1 LKKYIFLFFHDFY
14 TQFGSKK
21 ILHFQHQ
28 NTRLFAFL
36 IPNQLYRYFIFFLSA
51 FRWGY
56 DVQTKSCQQ
65 YNYGGC
71 LGNNNRY
78 EVRPCAQVYL
88 DFELYL
94 IYKYRGSLPNATF
107 GSGKKPNF
115 AFFGIII
122 SLLQFFLY

>member
-1 LKKYIFLFFHDFY
+1 MSLFSFDNH
-14 TQFGSKK
+14 
-21 ILHFQHQ
+21 
-28 NTRLFAFL
+28 
-36 IPNQLYRYFIFFLSA
+36 FIFSA

-88 DFELYL
+88 DFQLVYL
-94 IYKYRGSLPNATF
+94 SYLQKTT
-107 GSGKKPNF
+107 GKLR
-115 AFFGIII
+115 AVDRSTI
-122 SLLQFFLY
+122 QFWDFMAKGHSI